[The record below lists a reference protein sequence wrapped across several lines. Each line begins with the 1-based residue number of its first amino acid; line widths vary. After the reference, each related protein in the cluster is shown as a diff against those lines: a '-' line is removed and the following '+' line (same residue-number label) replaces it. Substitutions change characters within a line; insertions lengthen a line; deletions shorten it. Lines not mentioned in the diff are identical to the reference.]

1 MRIDPRVGGAV
12 AAGGLAIALAGWLA
26 LGDGDDRGEGAMVMA
41 AAASGSPV
49 DGPAP
54 SANVAGPGVDAAEQ
68 RVPTL
73 EGVTAVASA
82 AQEGASMP
90 ASSSPGGDVPAAW
103 SLADARVAGDDRTPP
118 LRRSEAEPAT
128 PAWQL
133 DDHQAY
139 ARREQDRHQAAQR
152 AFVAAAE
159 QALPELDQQIARGR
173 AMGLSP
179 EQLAKGE
186 EKRRRIAEMQAR
198 LRAGL
203 AASGA
208 TP

>member
-12 AAGGLAIALAGWLA
+12 AAAAIAIALAGWLA
-26 LGDGDDRGEGAMVMA
+26 LGADQGRGAGAVVLPA
-41 AAASGSPV
+41 DASASPAG
-49 DGPAP
+49 GPAS
-54 SANVAGPGVDAAEQ
+54 SASAARADVEAAEQ

-73 EGVTAVASA
+73 AGVTAVASA

-103 SLADARVAGDDRTPP
+103 SLADARVAGDERTPP
-118 LRRSEAEPAT
+118 IRRSEAEPAT

-139 ARREQDRHQAAQR
+139 ARREQDRHEAAQR

-173 AMGLSP
+173 AMGLPP

>member
-1 MRIDPRVGGAV
+1 
-12 AAGGLAIALAGWLA
+12 
-26 LGDGDDRGEGAMVMA
+26 MVMA